1 MMISSVIAGKYTEVV
16 AETIAAKQSLK
27 TFTKNNKIEGFC
39 SVMAATDIMEGLSH
53 A

>member
-1 MMISSVIAGKYTEVV
+1 MMICSVITGKYTDVV

-39 SVMAATDIMEGLSH
+39 SVMAASDVKEGISH